1 MLNVKK
7 VTILTVLLLFNAC
20 AQMNHDYRYVNYSSQ
35 EFIHQNQTAADGLS
49 LQLKNRKTENEPTL
63 SPIIVVSVVNM
74 NQLNKTS
81 SFGRL
86 VSEQVSSRMSQLKY
100 NVVELKL
107 RNDILVKNNQ
117 GEFLLTREVKDLAS
131 SVNAEAVVVGTYV
144 ENKND
149 IYVNLKVVRPSN
161 NVVLAGYSYAI
172 PKAANIKGML
182 YD

>member
-1 MLNVKK
+1 MLMLKK
-7 VTILTVLLLFNAC
+7 ILLIIPLFLVNAC
-20 AQMNHDYRYVNYSSQ
+20 AQLNHDYRYVNYSS
-35 EFIHQNQTAADGLS
+35 EDFIHQNQQAVDSLS
-49 LQLKNRKTENEPTL
+49 TQLKERKAENEPTL
-63 SPIIVVSVVNM
+63 SPVIIVSVVNM

-86 VSEQVSSRMSQLKY
+86 VAEQISARMAQLKY
-100 NVVELKL
+100 NVVELKV

-117 GEFLLTREVKDLAS
+117 GEFLLTREIKEIAK
-131 SVNAEAVVVGTYV
+131 SVNAEAVVIGTYV
-144 ENKND
+144 ENSND
-149 IYVNLKVVRPSN
+149 VYINLKVVRPSN

>member
-1 MLNVKK
+1 MWNLNLS
-7 VTILTVLLLFNAC
+7 IGLLLLFILGGC
-20 AQMNHDYRYVNYSSQ
+20 AQINHDYRYVNYSS
-35 EFIHQNQTAADGLS
+35 EDFIRKNYEATDSLS
-49 LQLKNRKTENEPTL
+49 IQLKERKAENESTL
-63 SPIIVVSVVNM
+63 SPVIVVSVVNM

-86 VSEQVSSRMSQLKY
+86 VTEQLSARMAQLKY

-117 GEFLLTREVKDLAS
+117 GEFLLTREIKEIANA
-131 SVNAEAVVVGTYV
+131 VNAEAVVVGTYT
-144 ENKND
+144 ENTND
-149 IYVNLKVVRPSN
+149 VYVNLKVVRPSN